1 VISIDDIEGFATT
14 KEQKEFWGIP
24 RTSYTVTISSTI
36 EVEAENEDEAQ
47 VVAAEQFDFG
57 SADIEVCD
65 PDEEDDEI
73 SIVWSVDDVKEQCK
87 WLTDEQ
93 AKDVLH
99 NLKHKH
105 DPCIG
110 INWDVINITADI
122 LFGERS

>member
-1 VISIDDIEGFATT
+1 MNTY
-14 KEQKEFWGIP
+14 
-24 RTSYTVTISSTI
+24 RVTISSTI
-36 EVEAENEDEAQ
+36 DVEADNEDDAGAY
-47 VVAAEQFDFG
+47 AAECFDFG
-57 SADIEVCD
+57 SADIGVCD

-73 SIVWSVDDVKEQCK
+73 SIVWGVDDVKEECK

-122 LFGERS
+122 LFGERT

>member
-1 VISIDDIEGFATT
+1 MISIDDIEGFATT

-36 EVEAENEDEAQ
+36 EVEAESEDWAITR
-47 VVAAEQFDFG
+47 AAEAFDFG

-65 PDEEDDEI
+65 LDEEDDEI
-73 SIVWSVDDVKEQCK
+73 SIVWSVDDVKEECK

-93 AKDVLH
+93 ARDVLH

-122 LFGERS
+122 LFGER